1 MLDGI
6 AMVEMLLG
14 LPGMSVLEV
23 IEGDNE
29 LILRVETTETV
40 GWCQMCG
47 VRAQPQDRTTRSVR
61 DLSCFGQAVRL
72 DVRRRRWW
80 WCREVLCDNTLPM
93 RVTQKHA

>member
-29 LILRVETTETV
+29 LIVRVETTETV
-40 GWCQMCG
+40 GWCPMCG

-61 DLSCFGQAVRL
+61 ARHVRDRL
-72 DVRRRRWW
+72 QP
-80 WCREVLCDNTLPM
+80 EP
-93 RVTQKHA
+93 